1 MILTCPEC
9 EAQYFA
15 DPGSIGE
22 SGRTVKCN
30 TCGHSWFVN
39 PVAVGAAAPSATQAH
54 KAYREKQRRKKAAQ
68 ARTVATTVWVFA
80 GALTLTALSGLYLF
94 RQQVVQAWPQSAS
107 TYATLG
113 MPVNRFEIDF
123 VASEAERFFDGTT
136 PILEVRGLVANTT
149 GSLLDT
155 PLVRVELLSDDGAIL
170 QTTLAAIE
178 PPVLR
183 AGAQG
188 RFTARIE
195 DPPFEAFELDV
206 TLTAPGE
213 TEIISTGPEE

>member
-9 EAQYFA
+9 DAQYFA
-15 DPGSIGE
+15 EPSSIGE

-30 TCGHSWFVN
+30 ACGHSWFVN
-39 PVAVGAAAPSATQAH
+39 PIAAGAAAPSATQAH

-68 ARTVATTVWVFA
+68 ARSVATTMWVIA
-80 GALTLTALSGLYLF
+80 GALALTFLSGLYVF

-107 TYATLG
+107 TYAALG
-113 MPVNRFEIDF
+113 LPVNRFEIDF

-149 GSLLDT
+149 DNLLDT

-170 QTTLAAIE
+170 QTALAEIQ
-178 PPVLR
+178 PPVLG

-188 RFTARIE
+188 RFIARIE
-195 DPPFEAFELDV
+195 DPPFEAFELDI
-206 TLTAPGE
+206 TLAAPGE
-213 TEIISTGPEE
+213 TEITAAGPSE